1 MARIL
6 VIDDEKDMRV
16 MLREMLERAGY
27 EVIEGTGS
35 RDGLARFERTPA
47 DLVITDL
54 FMPQGSGVEAIQKL
68 KADHPDVKIIA
79 ITGVDPQIRN
89 ELLARAKQG
98 GADRVFPKPTDM
110 QSLRDAIKE
119 LLEEAS

>member
-1 MARIL
+1 
-6 VIDDEKDMRV
+6 
-16 MLREMLERAGY
+16 
-27 EVIEGTGS
+27 
-35 RDGLARFERTPA
+35 
-47 DLVITDL
+47 
-54 FMPQGSGVEAIQKL
+54 MPQGSGVEAIQKL